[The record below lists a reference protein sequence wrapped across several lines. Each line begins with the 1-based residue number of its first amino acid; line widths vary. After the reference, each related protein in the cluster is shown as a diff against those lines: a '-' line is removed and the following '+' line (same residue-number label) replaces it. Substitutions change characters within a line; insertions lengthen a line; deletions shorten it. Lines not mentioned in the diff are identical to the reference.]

1 MCCFLSH
8 QWGLLKGSRRV
19 DIHDLV
25 VGLGL
30 DSVLVDRMCRY
41 TRIEYMDAFVFRGW
55 LDVDVIS
62 TCVFSFCPPNQPS
75 GNISKVSKSPK
86 VGARTQPRI
95 PTKQMDDHN
104 NMTNSCIAC
113 QVDLTAQ
120 WRDIIFLDI

>member
-30 DSVLVDRMCRY
+30 DSVFVDRMCRY
-41 TRIEYMDAFVFRGW
+41 TRIEYMNAFFFRGW
-55 LDVDVIS
+55 LDVNAIS
-62 TCVFSFCPPNQPS
+62 TCVFPSCPPSQPS

-86 VGARTQPRI
+86 VGTRTQPRI

-104 NMTNSCIAC
+104 NTTNSCITC
-113 QVDLTAQ
+113 PVDPTAQ
-120 WRDIIFLDI
+120 